1 MKPKPNREQ
10 RERLAF
16 LLQDGQ
22 WHIGKTLRIEGRMI
36 RACCE
41 AETGRFMSGQS
52 GYKLVQFATNAEI
65 QCGVADLRSRSKCLR
80 QRAEGLELAY
90 YRRTQPRQVTQQES
104 LAW

>member
-1 MKPKPNREQ
+1 MKPKPKHKHREL
-10 RERLAF
+10 LAF

-22 WHIGKTLRIEGRMI
+22 WHIGKTLNIEGRMI

-41 AETGRFMSGQS
+41 AEPGRFMSGQS
-52 GYKLVQFATNAEI
+52 GYKLVEFATNAEI
-65 QCGVADLRSRSKCLR
+65 KRGVADLRSRSKCLR
-80 QRAEGLELAY
+80 ERAEGLELAY